1 MHIFLN
7 IYGRNMTAVAY
18 NASVAQLEHSLE
30 VFNSGVALT
39 INGFNHKMGVSGTRV
54 GLSSGTFLSV

>member
-1 MHIFLN
+1 
-7 IYGRNMTAVAY
+7 MTAVAY